1 MVDNG
6 SPSKFMQVWSKCV
19 LLHISFKLESES
31 QKLYRLKKK
40 MERQL
45 HHTSD
50 GSAIITN
57 TPPQPQ
63 DGKTMVMAQIHPC
76 WHDLASVMAI
86 IIAWLVEAFLLILMG
101 WIDFGRIALVEAFL
115 LIFWCKI

>member
-1 MVDNG
+1 MPG
-6 SPSKFMQVWSKCV
+6 PEILLELIGGTLLGGWWIMEV
-19 LLHISFKLESES
+19 LQNSC
-31 QKLYRLKKK
+31 RLKKK

-76 WHDLASVMAI
+76 W
-86 IIAWLVEAFLLILMG
+86 FMG
-101 WIDFGRIALVEAFL
+101 
-115 LIFWCKI
+115 